1 MQHYQTSISAL
12 VAILG
17 FAIIIVFSNTFF
29 KSARLDLTEQQLFT
43 LSEGSKAIVEAV
55 KEPIHVYF
63 YFSEESSRELTQLR
77 TYAARVEA
85 LLEEYASHSKGN
97 IVVTRIDPE
106 PFSEAED
113 DADSYGLQKV
123 PVGGAGD
130 GLFFG
135 IVANNALDGTE
146 VISFLQPDKEAFLEY
161 DISQMLFRLSQ
172 AVKPKIGLFSAL
184 PVKDQVN
191 PQTFQMQ
198 SGWQSIKE
206 IEQLFEVVD
215 VDAEATTIDADINL
229 LLLIHPKTVSE
240 SLQNAIRAY
249 LARGGALIG
258 FIDPL
263 AELDQQGGNPM
274 TPSLPVGQASDLNW
288 LTADWGVRL
297 NESQVLGDA
306 ELALSVAG
314 TDGAPQRHLAIL
326 GLGPNQI
333 SDDEVMTAGLESINV
348 SSAGL
353 FEMTDPKVDISR
365 VLSSSIYGAGLPKE
379 QLQFLRNPRDLEA
392 SYTPGTKPLEV
403 AIALRGVLPRS
414 MVAPKRDE
422 SSGEGEAPS
431 LEPSE
436 ALDQAEQVAI
446 NVLLISDTDLL
457 SDRLWVQ
464 VQNFFG
470 QQVATAWADN
480 GSFLVNA
487 VDYMVGS
494 ADLIQI
500 RSRGRYTRPF
510 EVVQNLKRDAEAK
523 YLDSA
528 NQLQLELTETEQR
541 LAELES
547 QQVAEGLLTLSPEQA
562 AALESF
568 QQEKLRIRKELR
580 DVRHGLDKDIE
591 GLGANLK
598 LINIALLPLLLTLLM
613 GFAVWNKTTRQAR
626 RS

>member
-55 KEPIHVYF
+55 QEPIHVYF

-113 DADSYGLQKV
+113 DADAYGLQKV

-130 GLFFG
+130 GLYFG

-198 SGWQSIKE
+198 PGWQSIKE

-240 SLQNAIRAY
+240 SLQKAIRAY

-297 NESQVLGDA
+297 SESQVLGDA

-353 FEMTDPKVDISR
+353 FEMTDPKVDISS

-422 SSGEGEAPS
+422 SSGEGEVPS

-598 LINIALLPLLLTLLM
+598 LINIGLLPLLLTLLM
-613 GFAVWNKTTRQAR
+613 GFAAWNKTTRQAR
-626 RS
+626 RL

>member
-77 TYAARVEA
+77 TYATRVEA

-113 DADSYGLQKV
+113 DADAYGLQKV

-130 GLFFG
+130 GLYFG

-198 SGWQSIKE
+198 PGWQSIKE

-274 TPSLPVGQASDLNW
+274 TPSLAVGQASDLNW

-297 NESQVLGDA
+297 SESQVLGDA
-306 ELALSVAG
+306 DLALSVAG

-379 QLQFLRNPRDLEA
+379 QLQFLRDPGDLEA

-562 AALESF
+562 ATLESF

-598 LINIALLPLLLTLLM
+598 LINIGLLPLLLTLLM

>member
-85 LLEEYASHSKGN
+85 LLEEYASHSQGN

-113 DADSYGLQKV
+113 DADAYGLQKV

-130 GLFFG
+130 GLYFG

-198 SGWQSIKE
+198 PGWQSIKE

-274 TPSLPVGQASDLNW
+274 TPSLPVAQASDLNW

-297 NESQVLGDA
+297 SESQVLGDA

-379 QLQFLRNPRDLEA
+379 QLQFLRDPRDLEA

-562 AALESF
+562 ATLESF

-598 LINIALLPLLLTLLM
+598 LINIGLLPLLLTLLM
-613 GFAVWNKTTRQAR
+613 GFAVWNKTIRQAR

>member
-1 MQHYQTSISAL
+1 M
-12 VAILG
+12 
-17 FAIIIVFSNTFF
+17 
-29 KSARLDLTEQQLFT
+29 
-43 LSEGSKAIVEAV
+43 
-55 KEPIHVYF
+55 
-63 YFSEESSRELTQLR
+63 
-77 TYAARVEA
+77 
-85 LLEEYASHSKGN
+85 
-97 IVVTRIDPE
+97 
-106 PFSEAED
+106 
-113 DADSYGLQKV
+113 
-123 PVGGAGD
+123 
-130 GLFFG
+130 
-135 IVANNALDGTE
+135 
-146 VISFLQPDKEAFLEY
+146 
-161 DISQMLFRLSQ
+161 
-172 AVKPKIGLFSAL
+172 
-184 PVKDQVN
+184 
-191 PQTFQMQ
+191 
-198 SGWQSIKE
+198 
-206 IEQLFEVVD
+206 
-215 VDAEATTIDADINL
+215 
-229 LLLIHPKTVSE
+229 
-240 SLQNAIRAY
+240 
-249 LARGGALIG
+249 
-258 FIDPL
+258 
-263 AELDQQGGNPM
+263 
-274 TPSLPVGQASDLNW
+274 
-288 LTADWGVRL
+288 
-297 NESQVLGDA
+297 LGDA

-379 QLQFLRNPRDLEA
+379 QLQFLRDPGDLEA

-422 SSGEGEAPS
+422 SSGEGEVPS

-562 AALESF
+562 ATLESF

-598 LINIALLPLLLTLLM
+598 LINIGLLPLLLTLLM
-613 GFAVWNKTTRQAR
+613 GFAVWNKTIRQAR

>member
-113 DADSYGLQKV
+113 DADAYGLQKV

-130 GLFFG
+130 GLYFG

-146 VISFLQPDKEAFLEY
+146 VISFLQPDKEAFIEY

-198 SGWQSIKE
+198 PGWQSIKE

-274 TPSLPVGQASDLNW
+274 TPSLPVAQASDLNW

-297 NESQVLGDA
+297 SESQVLGDA

-379 QLQFLRNPRDLEA
+379 QLQFLRNPGDLEA

-598 LINIALLPLLLTLLM
+598 LINIGLLPLLLTLLM
-613 GFAVWNKTTRQAR
+613 GFAVWNKTIRQAR

>member
-55 KEPIHVYF
+55 QEPIHVYF

-113 DADSYGLQKV
+113 DADAYGLQKV

-130 GLFFG
+130 GLYFG

-198 SGWQSIKE
+198 PGWQSIKE

-297 NESQVLGDA
+297 SESQVLGDA

-353 FEMTDPKVDISR
+353 FEMTDPKVDISS

-422 SSGEGEAPS
+422 SSGEGEVPS

-568 QQEKLRIRKELR
+568 QQKKLRIRKELR

-598 LINIALLPLLLTLLM
+598 LINIGLLPLLLTLLM
-613 GFAVWNKTTRQAR
+613 GFAAWNKTTRQAR
-626 RS
+626 RL

>member
-55 KEPIHVYF
+55 QEPIHVYF

-113 DADSYGLQKV
+113 DADAYGLQKV

-130 GLFFG
+130 GLYFG

-198 SGWQSIKE
+198 PGWQSIKE

-215 VDAEATTIDADINL
+215 IDAEATTIDADINL

-297 NESQVLGDA
+297 SESQVLGDA

-353 FEMTDPKVDISR
+353 FEMTDPKVDISS

-422 SSGEGEAPS
+422 SSGEGEVPS

-598 LINIALLPLLLTLLM
+598 LINIGLLPLLLTLLM
-613 GFAVWNKTTRQAR
+613 GFAAWNKTTRQAR
-626 RS
+626 RL

>member
-113 DADSYGLQKV
+113 DADAYGLQKV

-130 GLFFG
+130 GLYFG

-198 SGWQSIKE
+198 PGWQSIKE

-297 NESQVLGDA
+297 SESQVLGDA

-353 FEMTDPKVDISR
+353 FEMTDPKVDITS

-422 SSGEGEAPS
+422 SSGEGEVPS

-598 LINIALLPLLLTLLM
+598 LINIGLLPLLLTLLM
-613 GFAVWNKTTRQAR
+613 GFAAWNKTTRQAR
-626 RS
+626 RL

>member
-55 KEPIHVYF
+55 QEPIHVYF

-113 DADSYGLQKV
+113 DADAYGLQKV

-130 GLFFG
+130 GLYFG

-198 SGWQSIKE
+198 PGWQSIKE

-297 NESQVLGDA
+297 SESQVLGDA

-422 SSGEGEAPS
+422 SSGEGEVPS

-598 LINIALLPLLLTLLM
+598 LINIGLLPLLLTLLM
-613 GFAVWNKTTRQAR
+613 GFAAWNKTTRQAR
-626 RS
+626 RL

>member
-55 KEPIHVYF
+55 QEPIHLYF

-113 DADSYGLQKV
+113 DADAYGLQKV

-130 GLFFG
+130 GLYFG

-198 SGWQSIKE
+198 PGWQSIKE

-297 NESQVLGDA
+297 SESQVLGDA

-353 FEMTDPKVDISR
+353 FEMTDPKVNISS

-422 SSGEGEAPS
+422 SSGEGEVPS

-436 ALDQAEQVAI
+436 ALDQMEQVAI

-598 LINIALLPLLLTLLM
+598 LINIGLLPLLLTLLM
-613 GFAVWNKTTRQAR
+613 GFAAWNKTTRQAR
-626 RS
+626 RL

>member
-113 DADSYGLQKV
+113 DADAYGLQKV

-130 GLFFG
+130 GLYFG

-198 SGWQSIKE
+198 PGWQSIKE

-297 NESQVLGDA
+297 SESQVLGDA

-353 FEMTDPKVDISR
+353 FEMTDPKVDISS

-598 LINIALLPLLLTLLM
+598 LINIGLLPLLLTLLM
-613 GFAVWNKTTRQAR
+613 GFAAWNKTTRQAR
-626 RS
+626 RL

>member
-55 KEPIHVYF
+55 QEPIHVYF

-113 DADSYGLQKV
+113 DADAYGLQKV

-130 GLFFG
+130 GLYFG

-198 SGWQSIKE
+198 PGWQSIKE

-297 NESQVLGDA
+297 SESQVLGDA

-353 FEMTDPKVDISR
+353 FEMIDPKVDISS

-422 SSGEGEAPS
+422 SSGEGEVPS

-598 LINIALLPLLLTLLM
+598 LINIGLLPLLLTLLM
-613 GFAVWNKTTRQAR
+613 GFAAWNKTTRQAR
-626 RS
+626 RL

>member
-55 KEPIHVYF
+55 QEPIHVYF

-113 DADSYGLQKV
+113 DADAYGLQKV

-130 GLFFG
+130 GLYFG

-161 DISQMLFRLSQ
+161 DISQMLFRLSK

-198 SGWQSIKE
+198 PGWQSIKE

-297 NESQVLGDA
+297 SESQVLGDA

-422 SSGEGEAPS
+422 SSGEGEVPS

-598 LINIALLPLLLTLLM
+598 LINIGLLPLLLTLLM
-613 GFAVWNKTTRQAR
+613 GFAAWNKTTRQAR
-626 RS
+626 RL

>member
-55 KEPIHVYF
+55 QEPIHVYF

-85 LLEEYASHSKGN
+85 LLEEYASHSQGN

-113 DADSYGLQKV
+113 DADAYGLQKV

-130 GLFFG
+130 GLYFG

-198 SGWQSIKE
+198 PGWQSIKE

-297 NESQVLGDA
+297 SESQVLGDA

-353 FEMTDPKVDISR
+353 FEMTDPKVDISS

-422 SSGEGEAPS
+422 SSGEGEVPS

-598 LINIALLPLLLTLLM
+598 LINIGLLPLLLTLLM
-613 GFAVWNKTTRQAR
+613 GFAAWNKTTRQAR
-626 RS
+626 RL

>member
-1 MQHYQTSISAL
+1 
-12 VAILG
+12 
-17 FAIIIVFSNTFF
+17 
-29 KSARLDLTEQQLFT
+29 
-43 LSEGSKAIVEAV
+43 
-55 KEPIHVYF
+55 
-63 YFSEESSRELTQLR
+63 
-77 TYAARVEA
+77 
-85 LLEEYASHSKGN
+85 
-97 IVVTRIDPE
+97 
-106 PFSEAED
+106 
-113 DADSYGLQKV
+113 
-123 PVGGAGD
+123 
-130 GLFFG
+130 
-135 IVANNALDGTE
+135 
-146 VISFLQPDKEAFLEY
+146 
-161 DISQMLFRLSQ
+161 
-172 AVKPKIGLFSAL
+172 
-184 PVKDQVN
+184 
-191 PQTFQMQ
+191 
-198 SGWQSIKE
+198 
-206 IEQLFEVVD
+206 LFEVVD

-297 NESQVLGDA
+297 SESQVLGDA

-353 FEMTDPKVDISR
+353 FEMTDPKVDISS

-422 SSGEGEAPS
+422 SSGEGEVPS

-598 LINIALLPLLLTLLM
+598 LINIGLLPLLLTLLM

-626 RS
+626 RL

>member
-113 DADSYGLQKV
+113 DADAYGLQKV

-130 GLFFG
+130 GLYFG

-172 AVKPKIGLFSAL
+172 TVKPKIGLFSAL

-198 SGWQSIKE
+198 PGWQSIKE

-297 NESQVLGDA
+297 SESQVLGDA

-353 FEMTDPKVDISR
+353 FEMIDPKVDISR

-422 SSGEGEAPS
+422 SSGEGEVPS

-598 LINIALLPLLLTLLM
+598 LINIGLLPLLLTLLM

-626 RS
+626 RL

>member
-55 KEPIHVYF
+55 QEPIHVYF

-113 DADSYGLQKV
+113 DADAYGLQKV

-130 GLFFG
+130 GLYFG

-198 SGWQSIKE
+198 PGWQSIKE

-215 VDAEATTIDADINL
+215 VDAEATTIDADINV
-229 LLLIHPKTVSE
+229 LLLIHPKKVSE

-297 NESQVLGDA
+297 SESQVLGDA

-353 FEMTDPKVDISR
+353 FEMTDPKVDISS

-422 SSGEGEAPS
+422 SSGEGEVPS

-598 LINIALLPLLLTLLM
+598 LINIGLLPLLLTLLM
-613 GFAVWNKTTRQAR
+613 GFAAWNKTTRQAR
-626 RS
+626 RL

>member
-55 KEPIHVYF
+55 QEPIHVYF

-113 DADSYGLQKV
+113 DADAYGLQKV

-130 GLFFG
+130 GLYFG

-184 PVKDQVN
+184 PIKDQVN

-198 SGWQSIKE
+198 PGWQSIKE

-297 NESQVLGDA
+297 SESQVLGDA

-422 SSGEGEAPS
+422 SSGEGEVPS

-598 LINIALLPLLLTLLM
+598 LINIGLLPLLLTLLM
-613 GFAVWNKTTRQAR
+613 GFAAWNKTTRQAR
-626 RS
+626 RL

>member
-113 DADSYGLQKV
+113 DADAYGLQKV

-130 GLFFG
+130 GLYFG

-198 SGWQSIKE
+198 PGWQSIKE

-297 NESQVLGDA
+297 SESQVLGDA

-353 FEMTDPKVDISR
+353 FEMIDPKVDISR

-414 MVAPKRDE
+414 MVAPKRDK
-422 SSGEGEAPS
+422 SSGEGEVPS

-598 LINIALLPLLLTLLM
+598 LINIGLLPLLLTLLM

>member
-55 KEPIHVYF
+55 QEPIHVYF

-113 DADSYGLQKV
+113 DADAYGLQKV
-123 PVGGAGD
+123 PVGGTGD
-130 GLFFG
+130 GLYFG

-198 SGWQSIKE
+198 PGWQSIKE

-297 NESQVLGDA
+297 SESQVLGDA

-422 SSGEGEAPS
+422 SSGEGEVPS

-598 LINIALLPLLLTLLM
+598 LINIGLLPLLLTLLM
-613 GFAVWNKTTRQAR
+613 GFAAWNKTTRQAR
-626 RS
+626 RL

>member
-55 KEPIHVYF
+55 QEPIHVYF

-113 DADSYGLQKV
+113 DADAYGLQKV

-130 GLFFG
+130 GLYFG

-146 VISFLQPDKEAFLEY
+146 VISFLQPDKEAFIEY

-198 SGWQSIKE
+198 PGWQSIKE

-297 NESQVLGDA
+297 SESQVLGDA

-353 FEMTDPKVDISR
+353 FEMIDPKVDISR

-598 LINIALLPLLLTLLM
+598 LINIGLLPLLLTLLM
-613 GFAVWNKTTRQAR
+613 GFAAWNKTTRQAR
-626 RS
+626 RL

>member
-55 KEPIHVYF
+55 QEPIHVYF

-113 DADSYGLQKV
+113 DADAYGLQKV

-130 GLFFG
+130 GLYFG

-198 SGWQSIKE
+198 PGWQSIKE

-297 NESQVLGDA
+297 SESQVLGDA

-353 FEMTDPKVDISR
+353 FEMTDPKVNISS

-422 SSGEGEAPS
+422 SSGEGEVPS

-598 LINIALLPLLLTLLM
+598 LINIGLLPLLLTLLM
-613 GFAVWNKTTRQAR
+613 GFAAWNKTTRQAR
-626 RS
+626 RL

>member
-55 KEPIHVYF
+55 QEPIHVYF

-113 DADSYGLQKV
+113 DADAYGLQKV

-130 GLFFG
+130 GLYFG

-198 SGWQSIKE
+198 PGWQSIKE

-297 NESQVLGDA
+297 SESQVLGDA

-598 LINIALLPLLLTLLM
+598 LINIGLLPLLLTLLM

-626 RS
+626 RL

>member
-55 KEPIHVYF
+55 QEPIHVYF

-113 DADSYGLQKV
+113 DADAYGLQKV

-130 GLFFG
+130 GLYFG

-198 SGWQSIKE
+198 PGWQSIKE

-215 VDAEATTIDADINL
+215 IDAEATTIDADINL

-297 NESQVLGDA
+297 SESQVLGDA

-353 FEMTDPKVDISR
+353 FEMTDPKVDISS

-422 SSGEGEAPS
+422 SSGEGEVPS

-598 LINIALLPLLLTLLM
+598 LINIGLLPLLLTLLM

-626 RS
+626 RL

>member
-55 KEPIHVYF
+55 QEPIHVYF

-113 DADSYGLQKV
+113 DADAYGLQKV

-130 GLFFG
+130 GLYFG

-198 SGWQSIKE
+198 PGWQSIKE

-297 NESQVLGDA
+297 SESQVLGDA

-333 SDDEVMTAGLESINV
+333 SDDEVMTGGLESINV

-353 FEMTDPKVDISR
+353 FEMTDPKVDISS

-422 SSGEGEAPS
+422 SSGEGEVPS

-598 LINIALLPLLLTLLM
+598 LINIGLLPLLLTLLM
-613 GFAVWNKTTRQAR
+613 GFAAWNKTTRQAR
-626 RS
+626 RL

>member
-113 DADSYGLQKV
+113 DADAYGLQKV

-130 GLFFG
+130 GLYFG

-198 SGWQSIKE
+198 PGWQSIKE

-297 NESQVLGDA
+297 SESQVLGDA

-353 FEMTDPKVDISR
+353 FEMTDPKVDISS

-422 SSGEGEAPS
+422 SSGEGEVPS

-598 LINIALLPLLLTLLM
+598 LINIGLLPLLLTLLM

-626 RS
+626 RL

>member
-55 KEPIHVYF
+55 QEPIHVYF

-113 DADSYGLQKV
+113 DADAYGLQKV

-130 GLFFG
+130 GLYFG

-198 SGWQSIKE
+198 PGWQSIKE

-297 NESQVLGDA
+297 SESQVLGDA

-353 FEMTDPKVDISR
+353 FEMTDPKVDISS

-422 SSGEGEAPS
+422 SSGEGEVPS

-598 LINIALLPLLLTLLM
+598 LINIGLLPLLLTLLM

-626 RS
+626 RL

>member
-55 KEPIHVYF
+55 QEPIHVYF

-113 DADSYGLQKV
+113 DADAYGLQKV

-130 GLFFG
+130 GLYFG

-198 SGWQSIKE
+198 PGWQSIKE

-297 NESQVLGDA
+297 SESQVLGDA

-333 SDDEVMTAGLESINV
+333 SDDEVMTGGLESINV

-353 FEMTDPKVDISR
+353 FEMTDPKVDISS

-422 SSGEGEAPS
+422 SSGEGEVPS

-436 ALDQAEQVAI
+436 ALDQVEQVAI

-598 LINIALLPLLLTLLM
+598 LINIGLLPLLLTLLM
-613 GFAVWNKTTRQAR
+613 GFAAWNKTTRQAR
-626 RS
+626 RL

>member
-43 LSEGSKAIVEAV
+43 LSEGSKAIVEAI

-113 DADSYGLQKV
+113 DADAYGLQKV

-130 GLFFG
+130 GLYFG

-146 VISFLQPDKEAFLEY
+146 VISFLQPDKEAFIEY

-172 AVKPKIGLFSAL
+172 AVKTKIGLFSAL

-198 SGWQSIKE
+198 PGWQSIKE

-240 SLQNAIRAY
+240 PLQNAIRAY

-274 TPSLPVGQASDLNW
+274 TPSLPVGQASNLNW

-297 NESQVLGDA
+297 SESQVLGDA

-422 SSGEGEAPS
+422 SSGEGEVPS

-562 AALESF
+562 ATLESF

-598 LINIALLPLLLTLLM
+598 LINIGLLPLLLTLLM
-613 GFAVWNKTTRQAR
+613 GFAAWNKTTRQAR
-626 RS
+626 RL

>member
-55 KEPIHVYF
+55 QEPIHVYF

-113 DADSYGLQKV
+113 DADAYGLQKV

-130 GLFFG
+130 GLYFG

-198 SGWQSIKE
+198 PGWQSIKE

-297 NESQVLGDA
+297 SESQVLGDA

-353 FEMTDPKVDISR
+353 FEMTDPKVNISS

-598 LINIALLPLLLTLLM
+598 LINIGLLPLLLTLLM

-626 RS
+626 RL

>member
-55 KEPIHVYF
+55 QEPIHVYF

-113 DADSYGLQKV
+113 DADAYGLQKV

-130 GLFFG
+130 GLYFG

-198 SGWQSIKE
+198 PGWQSIKE

-215 VDAEATTIDADINL
+215 VDAETTTIDADINL

-297 NESQVLGDA
+297 SESQVLGDA

-353 FEMTDPKVDISR
+353 FEMTDPKVDISS

-422 SSGEGEAPS
+422 SSGEGEVPS

-598 LINIALLPLLLTLLM
+598 LINIGLLPLLLTLLM
-613 GFAVWNKTTRQAR
+613 GFAAWNKTTRQAR
-626 RS
+626 RL

>member
-55 KEPIHVYF
+55 QEPIHVYF

-113 DADSYGLQKV
+113 DADAYGLQKV

-130 GLFFG
+130 GLYFG

-198 SGWQSIKE
+198 PGWQSIKE

-297 NESQVLGDA
+297 SESQVLGDA

-379 QLQFLRNPRDLEA
+379 QLQFLRNPGDLEA

-422 SSGEGEAPS
+422 SSGEGEVPS

-598 LINIALLPLLLTLLM
+598 LINIGLLPLLLTLLM
-613 GFAVWNKTTRQAR
+613 GFAAWNKTTRQAR
-626 RS
+626 RL

>member
-77 TYAARVEA
+77 TYATRVEA

-113 DADSYGLQKV
+113 DADAYGLQKV

-130 GLFFG
+130 GLYFG

-198 SGWQSIKE
+198 PGWQSIKE

-297 NESQVLGDA
+297 SESQVLGDA

-562 AALESF
+562 ATLESF

-598 LINIALLPLLLTLLM
+598 LINIGLLPLLLTLLM
-613 GFAVWNKTTRQAR
+613 GFAVWNKTIRQAR

>member
-55 KEPIHVYF
+55 QEPIHVYF

-113 DADSYGLQKV
+113 DADAYGLQKV

-130 GLFFG
+130 GLYFG

-198 SGWQSIKE
+198 PGWQSIKE

-297 NESQVLGDA
+297 SESQVLGDA

-353 FEMTDPKVDISR
+353 FEMTDPKVNISS

-422 SSGEGEAPS
+422 SSGEGEVPS

-598 LINIALLPLLLTLLM
+598 LINIGLLPLLLTLLM

-626 RS
+626 RL

>member
-55 KEPIHVYF
+55 QEPIHVYF

-113 DADSYGLQKV
+113 DADAYGLQKV

-130 GLFFG
+130 GLYFG

-198 SGWQSIKE
+198 PGWQSIKE

-297 NESQVLGDA
+297 SESQVLGDA

-353 FEMTDPKVDISR
+353 FEMTDPKVDISS

-422 SSGEGEAPS
+422 SSGEGEVPS

-598 LINIALLPLLLTLLM
+598 LINIGLLPLLLTLLM
-613 GFAVWNKTTRQAR
+613 GFAAWNKTTRQAR
-626 RS
+626 RL

>member
-55 KEPIHVYF
+55 QEPIHVYF

-113 DADSYGLQKV
+113 DADAYGLQKV

-130 GLFFG
+130 GLYFG

-161 DISQMLFRLSQ
+161 DISQVLFRLSQ

-198 SGWQSIKE
+198 PGWQSIKE

-297 NESQVLGDA
+297 SESQVLGDA

-598 LINIALLPLLLTLLM
+598 LINIGLLPLLLTLLM

-626 RS
+626 RL